1 MSRITLYGFYIYSD
15 KQLFSD
21 APLYERFNKEQL
33 VELILA
39 ECGDLYTYHQQPDYL
54 KKNITNW
61 FTRKYEDFKRMYDAL
76 YSEYDPIENYNR
88 YEHWSDS
95 ISESTSESTSGSASD
110 STSDSTSNSQLSQV
124 SPMNTNNLLN
134 DSAANGQ
141 TAGASSALTTN
152 SSHQRRDHLH
162 YLDHEGRLHGNIGV
176 TTTQQMIESELELR
190 EYDLYERIAQMFERE
205 LMVQLY

>member
-21 APLYERFNKEQL
+21 APLYEGFNKEQL

-39 ECGDLYTYHQQPDYL
+39 ECGDLHTYHQQPDYL

-61 FTRKYEDFKRMYDAL
+61 FTRKYEDFKRMYEAL

-110 STSDSTSNSQLSQV
+110 HTSDSTSNSQLSQV
-124 SPMNTNNLLN
+124 SPMNTDNLLN

-141 TAGASSALTTN
+141 TAGTSSALTTN